1 MMASPADPIAALNM
15 FQRELGN
22 LTLRRS
28 QTDPKLLFVLD
39 QPNGISRLTFVR
51 MDGHAITAMAVFIAS
66 QATEDSITFHAF
78 YVVPE
83 GYRNQGR
90 AKEIVGAAL
99 RQIEHGFPGVNV
111 HTISVQ
117 VTVDADDTAGRKVAA
132 ATISPDPTP
141 VIDEV
146 SGRPAFRYGA
156 TLKRPVH

>member
-1 MMASPADPIAALNM
+1 MASPADPIAALNM
-15 FQRELGN
+15 FQRDLGQ

-39 QPNGISRLTFVR
+39 QPNGVSRLTFVR
-51 MDGHAITAMAVFIAS
+51 LDGHAVTAMAVFFAS
-66 QATEDSITFHAF
+66 QATEDTLTFHAF
-78 YVVPE
+78 YAVPE

-90 AKEIVGAAL
+90 AKDVLGAAL

-111 HTISVQ
+111 RTIRVE
-117 VTVDADDTAGRKVAA
+117 VTVDAQNTAGQKVAA

-156 TLKRPVH
+156 TLTRPVS